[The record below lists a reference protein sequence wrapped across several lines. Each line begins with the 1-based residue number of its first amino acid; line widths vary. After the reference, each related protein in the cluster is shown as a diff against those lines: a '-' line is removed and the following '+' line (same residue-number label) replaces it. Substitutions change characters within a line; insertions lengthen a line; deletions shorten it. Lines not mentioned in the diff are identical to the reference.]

1 MSDAALLLVRGT
13 VRHARLRPVEH
24 AFAYAVQFMRVRA
37 DLLDRARLP
46 WLFSYNRFNLFSIHD
61 CDHGFEGLPIAQAVA
76 DNLHALGIND
86 ADGAL
91 WLHTFPRVLGFSF
104 NPVSFWFCERSDGAL
119 RAIVCEVNNTFG
131 DRHCYVI
138 ANDDGAALRQGESHS
153 APKRMFVAPFNAVEG
168 GYRFRLM
175 NRAGSGGPD
184 GCGPDAGRT
193 VARIDYADAQG
204 DILRTSISG
213 TWQPATAAALAAAFL
228 RAPFQAIAVVLRIHW
243 QALRLWCKRVPLS
256 PRIVPKAD
264 QPSQTLAQQVVP

>member
-1 MSDAALLLVRGT
+1 MSDAAVLLVRGT

-24 AFAYAVQFMRVRA
+24 AFVYPVQFMRVRA
-37 DLLDRARLP
+37 DLLDSARLP

-61 CDHGFEGLPIAQAVA
+61 SDHGFNGQPIAQAIS
-76 DNLHALGIND
+76 DNLRALGIND

-104 NPVSFWFCERSDGAL
+104 NPVSFWFCERREGTL

-138 ANDDGAALRQGESHS
+138 ANDDGAALRQGQQHS
-153 APKRMFVAPFNAVEG
+153 APKRMFVSPFNPVEG

-175 NRAGSGGPD
+175 NRAASGD
-184 GCGPDAGRT
+184 PDAGRA

-204 DILRTSISG
+204 DILHTSISG
-213 TWQPATAAALAAAFL
+213 TWEPATASALATAFL
-228 RAPFQAIAVVLRIHW
+228 RAPLQALAVVLRIHW
-243 QALRLWCKRVPLS
+243 QALRLWCKRVPLLHHRVPD
-256 PRIVPKAD
+256 PR